1 MAGRLSSLFKRMKNL
16 QKAAQQKAQQQAAQ
30 QQQQAAQATQSNTTA
45 NTAPKATTADSLVG
59 TFTSKR
65 AVPGTRSVSSN
76 SLPMDDQKRG
86 GGLLGNLRESL
97 FSGGVSAGGGVFSF
111 GNRRQNKKGG
121 LFNLFG

>member
-1 MAGRLSSLFKRMKNL
+1 MAGLLSSLYKVRKAM
-16 QKAAQQKAQQQAAQ
+16 QKAQQKAQQQAAQ

-86 GGLLGNLRESL
+86 GGLLGNLREAL

>member
-1 MAGRLSSLFKRMKNL
+1 MAGMLSSLYKLRKAM
-16 QKAAQQKAQQQAAQ
+16 QKAQQKA

-59 TFTSKR
+59 TFTSKK
-65 AVPGTRSVSSN
+65 AVPGTRNVTSN
-76 SLPMDDQKRG
+76 SVPMDDQQS
-86 GGLLGNLRESL
+86 GGLLGNLRSAL